1 MVAFFFDKTYMSACS
16 RDHVSPVSTSIPQI
30 ASMPATQREMTAE
43 DMTADE
49 VRAHNQRVACWVYDD
64 KYVLSSVLN
73 LKLIS

>member
-1 MVAFFFDKTYMSACS
+1 
-16 RDHVSPVSTSIPQI
+16 
-30 ASMPATQREMTAE
+30 MPATQREMTAE